1 MKRKALITGITGQ
14 DGSYL
19 AELLLEKDYEVYGII
34 RRQST
39 GNTTENINHIIKD
52 INLEYGDM
60 SDANSLQNAVSLIR
74 PHEIY
79 NLAAQSHVKVS
90 YDNPV
95 YSTNVI
101 ALGSLYLMES
111 MRHFVPYSRYYQASS
126 SEMFGNSKDEDG
138 YQRETT
144 KFVPANPYACAKLF
158 AYNLGVNYR
167 NAYNLFISN
176 GILFNHESPRRGEQF
191 VTTKVVKEAVKIKLG
206 LSDELRLGTLDSS
219 RDWGHAKDY
228 VKAMWMML
236 QHTNGDDFV
245 CATGVNH
252 SVKELCEYTFNKLNL
267 DYTQYVKIDS
277 KHKRP
282 EELRYLKG
290 DSTKLRTVLGWEPDY
305 TFESML
311 DEMVEYWLNKLS

>member
-138 YQRETT
+138 YQKETT

>member
-267 DYTQYVKIDS
+267 DHTQYVKIDS

-290 DSTKLRTVLGWEPDY
+290 NSTKLRTVLGWEPDY

-311 DEMVEYWLNKLS
+311 DEMIKYWLNKLS

>member
-144 KFVPANPYACAKLF
+144 KFIPANPYACAKLF

-290 DSTKLRTVLGWEPDY
+290 DSNKLRTVLGWEPDY
-305 TFESML
+305 TFKSML

>member
-144 KFVPANPYACAKLF
+144 KFIPANPYACAKLF

>member
-1 MKRKALITGITGQ
+1 MKRRALITGVTGQ

-19 AELLLEKDYEVYGII
+19 AELLLEKDYEVYGIV

-39 GNTTENINHIIKD
+39 GNTTENINHIIND

-60 SDANSLQNAVSLIR
+60 SDANSLQNVVSLTK

-101 ALGSLYLMES
+101 ALGSLNLMES

-126 SEMFGNSKDEDG
+126 SEMFGNSMDIDG
-138 YQRETT
+138 FQRETT
-144 KFVPANPYACAKLF
+144 KFIPANPYACAKLF
-158 AYNLGVNYR
+158 AYNIGVNYR

-206 LSDELRLGTLDSS
+206 LSNELRLGTLDSS

-236 QHTNGDDFV
+236 QHTEGDDFI

-252 SVKELCEYTFNKLNL
+252 SVKELCEYTFNKLGLN
-267 DYTQYVKIDS
+267 YTQYVKIDN

-290 DSTKLRTVLGWEPDY
+290 DSTKLRTTLGWEPDY

-311 DEMVEYWLNKLS
+311 DEMIQYWLNKLS